1 MRAYFDL
8 QVQLY
13 ENVGEGQGWFYFNW
27 KSEDYAEWSYQ
38 LSLENGWIPKTPR
51 DNRFS
56 LETICA
62 AA

>member
-13 ENVGEGQGWFYFNW
+13 ENVGQGQGWFYFNW
-27 KSEDYAEWSYQ
+27 KTEGFAEWSYQ
-38 LSLENGWIPKTPR
+38 LALRNGWIPQAPGEHQ
-51 DNRFS
+51 FS
-56 LETICA
+56 LGTICA